1 MADFLR
7 VEAMTRSR
15 LDLAAERRR
24 ECWSSCAAAQRLDRR
39 APRRQAKDCRSSRAP
54 LDHADR
60 EEAGLA
66 KSAHCGRRRRRPHE
80 ICIVT
85 MIGAL
90 ALLFVCQLAGEAVHR
105 LAGLALPG
113 SVIGMLLLIGWLALV
128 QKERP
133 TLEAV
138 SAWLTAHLS
147 IMFVPAAV
155 GLIEQG
161 PALSRYGVGLVV
173 ATAVSTVLTM
183 AVTALVFR
191 WAARRGEPAE
201 DAGA

>member
-1 MADFLR
+1 MNADGWER
-7 VEAMTRSR
+7 APG
-15 LDLAAERRR
+15 AAELEFRCAAWRRRPQPERRR
-24 ECWSSCAAAQRLDRR
+24 RD
-39 APRRQAKDCRSSRAP
+39 APRRQARYCRSAGAP
-54 LDHADR
+54 LEDAGR
-60 EEAGLA
+60 ERRWPARPARCSGCRQCPAGI
-66 KSAHCGRRRRRPHE
+66 SF
-80 ICIVT
+80 VT

-90 ALLFVCQLAGEAVHR
+90 ALLFVCQLAGEAVHQ
-105 LAGLALPG
+105 LAGLPLPG

-128 QKERP
+128 PKERP
-133 TLEAV
+133 TLDAV
-138 SAWLTAHLS
+138 SGWLTAHLS

-191 WAARRGEPAE
+191 WAAKRDEPLE